1 MMNSD
6 QWRRV
11 IREMSNYDPHS
22 TTVVRKTRVVG
33 HYEKLLLDFEMANP
47 QDVAPRSEL
56 PDKSRSRSRSRD
68 DDSAESD
75 TSGTVRHRSRR
86 IAARRSV
93 RHARNVARTNGYLP
107 PDIDQED
114 SERPKKVAK
123 RHNMADATR
132 HGSGQSSHHF
142 AKPEPRNIDSD
153 NIEHPYG
160 KRLQEWSVDEL
171 CEYLRPY
178 VAWKAILL
186 LRKNGISGC
195 DLHSMI
201 KVFPHEILSEALS
214 IDLLKWMKVYVQLAR
229 HV

>member
-1 MMNSD
+1 MMSSD
-6 QWRRV
+6 QWRQV
-11 IREMSNYDPHS
+11 IREMANYDPQS

-47 QDVAPRSEL
+47 QDVSPRSGF
-56 PDKSRSRSRSRD
+56 PAKSKARARE

-75 TSGTVRHRSRR
+75 TSGTVRYRSRR

-93 RHARNVARTNGYLP
+93 RHARNVPSDT
-107 PDIDQED
+107 DQED
-114 SERPKKVAK
+114 SGRPKKVAK
-123 RHNMADATR
+123 RHNVADVTQ
-132 HGSGQSSHHF
+132 HGRGHSSHHF
-142 AKPEPRNIDSD
+142 AKPEPRAILSPLDSGS
-153 NIEHPYG
+153 IEHPYG
-160 KRLQEWSVDEL
+160 KRLHKWSVDEL

-178 VAWKAILL
+178 VAWKTVLL

-214 IDLLKWMKVYVQLAR
+214 IDLLRWMKVYVQLAK